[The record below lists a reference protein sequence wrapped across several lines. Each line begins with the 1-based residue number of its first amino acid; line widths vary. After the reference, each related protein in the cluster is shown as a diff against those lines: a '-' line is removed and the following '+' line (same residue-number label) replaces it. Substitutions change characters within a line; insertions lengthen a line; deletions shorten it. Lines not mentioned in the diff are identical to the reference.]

1 MNLTALIILA
11 VMVVPV
17 FLFWAYFH
25 ERLHLSAVRFT
36 VGESW
41 HEISVIPR
49 KHPTGGFRWAQ
60 IRWRPLREATQ
71 SDQFI
76 IGMAPR
82 LAGIIALVCL
92 PLTALI
98 PGVLGWILGIFF
110 WGGVID
116 TITGSIGKFDRSD
129 LKKAT
134 KTDSRWLW
142 VLRLTGLSLCAIS
155 ILTWALLGGGVFLF
169 L

>member
-1 MNLTALIILA
+1 MNVSALIVLGVLA
-11 VMVVPV
+11 LPV
-17 FLFWAYFH
+17 FLFWAYLH

-41 HEISVIPR
+41 HEISVLPR
-49 KHPTGGFRWAQ
+49 KHPEGGIRWAQ
-60 IRWRPLREATQ
+60 IRWQPLREATQ
-71 SDQFI
+71 SDRFI

-92 PLTALI
+92 PLTTLI
-98 PGVLGWILGIFF
+98 PGILGWGLGVFL

-116 TITGSIGKFDRSD
+116 TITGSLGVNDRSD

-134 KTDSRWLW
+134 KTDVRWLW
-142 VLRLTGLSLCAIS
+142 VLRLTGLLLCVIS
-155 ILTWALLGGGVFLF
+155 GGTWFALGGAAYLF
-169 L
+169 V